1 MAGDVNLIWS
11 IRASREELWEACS
24 TRSGLEGW
32 YADRVTGTIAN
43 GAKLRLEW
51 PELGATV
58 ELYVED
64 IRHGDRIAL
73 VNGKSRVQLTI
84 GEGTVQLTHTGLD
97 DGDDAEGFR
106 SSWRVA
112 LAILQQSLEEH
123 PRAPRRVRWA
133 ARPARTSAE
142 LAHLCFTAPAA
153 LDRWLGHGS
162 VMGGEGEAYRLTLP
176 SGEPMSGTVLCRT
189 PGRDVA
195 LTWSEQNDSVLV
207 LRTLPSPRASQERVI
222 ALCWS
227 KWGATEPGEH
237 AIHGELRRCVE
248 RLGALLAMTGSA

>member
-1 MAGDVNLIWS
+1 MTGEVNLKSS

-32 YADRVTGTIAN
+32 YADRVTGTVAS

-51 PELGATV
+51 PELGASV
-58 ELYVED
+58 DLYVEEL
-64 IRHGDRIAL
+64 RQNEQVVL
-73 VNGKSRVQLTI
+73 VNGKSRVRLSI
-84 GEGTVQLTHTGLD
+84 GDGTLHLLHTGLD
-97 DGDDAEGFR
+97 DDDDVEGFR

-112 LAILQQSLEEH
+112 LSILRQSLEEH

-142 LAHLCFTAPAA
+142 MAHLCFTAPAA
-153 LDRWLGHGS
+153 LDRWLGRGS
-162 VMGGEGEAYRLTLP
+162 VMGAEGEAYRLTLA
-176 SGEPMSGTVLCRT
+176 SGEMMSGRVLCRAA
-189 PGRDVA
+189 GRDVA
-195 LTWSEQNDSVLV
+195 LSWSEQNESVLV

-222 ALCWS
+222 AVCWS

-237 AIHGELRRCVE
+237 ALHNELRRCVE
-248 RLGALLAMTGSA
+248 RLGALLATTGTA